1 VLACLL
7 LIGVA
12 SGVDADAVDRQRGHA
27 TPTQSPSP
35 TQALA
40 RHSVNRSIDPRS
52 QPTTPVESDRDTAPF
67 RKADLTLNQPRV
79 RVEPVATP
87 TAPVA
92 PAAAPATPLPTA
104 ATTVAPTVAP
114 TTQVPSQPELPYQP
128 VALTPLTV
136 DVLNADERYFAISG
150 GAPNLLIASAKA
162 NIPADP
168 SGADRHSMAYAGPTV
183 WDHQPSYVID
193 PEAGTCTMTG
203 VASTTRY
210 QATLPQWTSPS
221 SVPPQLLA
229 WWRVVLEHIR
239 QHEEHHIRIFAEFV
253 NNLPARVTGQPCD
266 SWDAIVS
273 AWTADVV
280 SAQAAFDA
288 VEAGWVLPVYT
299 GPLDS

>member
-1 VLACLL
+1 M
-7 LIGVA
+7 
-12 SGVDADAVDRQRGHA
+12 
-27 TPTQSPSP
+27 
-35 TQALA
+35 
-40 RHSVNRSIDPRS
+40 RS
-52 QPTTPVESDRDTAPF
+52 QPTTPVERDRDAAPL
-67 RKADLTLNQPRV
+67 READLTLDQPRV

-92 PAAAPATPLPTA
+92 PAAATPTPSPTGTTAVAT
-104 ATTVAPTVAP
+104 
-114 TTQVPSQPELPYQP
+114 TTQVASQPELPYQP
-128 VALTPLTV
+128 VALAPLTV
-136 DVLNADERYFAISG
+136 AVGNADERYFAISG
-150 GAPNLLIASAKA
+150 GTPNLLIASAKA
-162 NIPADP
+162 NVPADP
-168 SGADRHSMAYAGPTV
+168 SGADRHAMAYAGPTT
-183 WDHQPSYVID
+183 WDHEPSYFID

-221 SVPPQLLA
+221 SVAPELLA

-280 SAQAAFDA
+280 GAQAAFDA
-288 VEAGWVLPVYT
+288 VEAGWVVPVYT